1 MQRFYNESKEAA
13 LQAVK
18 SSSQGLTQ
26 AEARARLERNG
37 KNQLAQGKKDSLL
50 KRFFLQM
57 ADPMILILL
66 AAAAI
71 SGALAVY
78 ENESFTDVIIILFV
92 VVVNAVLGVYQEN
105 KAEKA
110 IEALQEMAAA
120 TSKVLRDG
128 QMMTVRSEDL
138 VVGDVVLLEAGD
150 AVPADG
156 RILESA
162 SLKIEEAA
170 LTGESVPVNKFVD
183 LINLREGGRDVPL
196 GDRKNMVYMG
206 STVVYGRGSAVITA
220 TGMDTE
226 MGKIA
231 GALAEAQEGQTP
243 LQRKLSQLSKVLTW
257 LVLGICLVIFGVQLL
272 RAGSFSAV
280 PSYLGPLQ
288 EKDGVQLH
296 LSGRPGGVSHGDC
309 SDGVP
314 VARPVQGEPA
324 QQTEQGEV
332 LHPSRGV
339 RNGAQAGANGLL
351 SCLQLL
357 LGDLSGLAGSQLPED
372 LLLGPLVVAGVNTGG
387 HGEDALGSIDGRGRI
402 IAQGQLLPHVEKQ
415 LAGQVPAKQG
425 VQDHQCRKTGVPG
438 GNACG
443 ETHR

>member
-243 LQRKLSQLSKVLTW
+243 LQRKLSPALQGTDLA
-257 LVLGICLVIFGVQLL
+257 GFG
-272 RAGSFSAV
+272 
-280 PSYLGPLQ
+280 
-288 EKDGVQLH
+288 
-296 LSGRPGGVSHGDC
+296 
-309 SDGVP
+309 
-314 VARPVQGEPA
+314 
-324 QQTEQGEV
+324 
-332 LHPSRGV
+332 
-339 RNGAQAGANGLL
+339 N
-351 SCLQLL
+351 L
-357 LGDLSGLAGSQLPED
+357 LGDFRRAASAGRF
-372 LLLGPLVVAGVNTGG
+372 LLCWCGG
-387 HGEDALGSIDGRGRI
+387 GFLHGG
-402 IAQGQLLPHVEKQ
+402 
-415 LAGQVPAKQG
+415 
-425 VQDHQCRKTGVPG
+425 GVPG
-438 GNACG
+438 SCGHSGGVGGCGDGGAVHRRYQYVQAERHHSPAYGGGNPG
-443 ETHR
+443 LRPDHLL